1 MARFSC
7 FFIVFLTIN
16 LHLLSA
22 QTVTKVLISGWG
34 GQHDLDVKS
43 AFYIGYSS
51 YDSTEFTGEVVLY
64 SQSLQNSFEYA
75 QQNGFEMILRST
87 TGLSVGLQLAPDYPS
102 VRLVMPSGSNSFVPT
117 YSGDIINSPVII
129 CGAGVD
135 SNITGYK
142 IDFYSIDP
150 ITGTNLSSFSNGYI
164 AGQIAFIANSLQCSI
179 DSAQYSARSTGS
191 NDGVFDTY
199 SGFGTIMIERA
210 LADALPVE
218 LAFFTG
224 TLNGN
229 RIELRWRTETE
240 LNNYGFYIER
250 STENSD
256 WLALDFIE
264 GHGNSNSPKYYNFD
278 DTDIRQS
285 NNYYYRLKQI
295 DNDGTFEYSDVVTV
309 TVGVPVLFALSQ
321 NYPNPFN
328 PETRIDF
335 RLTEKQNVSLR
346 VYNMLGELVKELV
359 NEEKPAGSYS
369 VTFDGTN
376 VPSGIYVYRIQ
387 TEGFSE
393 NKKMTLIK

>member
-1 MARFSC
+1 
-7 FFIVFLTIN
+7 
-16 LHLLSA
+16 LLSA

-102 VRLVMPSGSNSFVPT
+102 IRLVMPSGSNSFVPT

-142 IDFYSIDP
+142 IDFFSIDP
-150 ITGTNLSSFSNGYI
+150 ITGSNLSSFSNGYI
-164 AGQIAFIANSLQCSI
+164 AGQIAFISNFLQYSL
-179 DSAQYSARSTGS
+179 DSAKYSARRTGS
-191 NDGVFDTY
+191 KDGVFDTY
-199 SGFGTIMIERA
+199 SGFGKIMIERV

-218 LAFFTG
+218 LTFFAG

-229 RIELRWRTETE
+229 NVELRWRTETE
-240 LNNYGFYIER
+240 VNNYGFNIEK
-250 STENSD
+250 SVDNTD
-256 WLALDFIE
+256 WLTIGFVE
-264 GHGNSNSPKYYNFD
+264 GHGNSNSPKQYNFN
-278 DTDIRQS
+278 DTNVGQS
-285 NNYYYRLKQI
+285 GEYYYRLKQI
-295 DNDGTFEYSDVVTV
+295 DNDGTFEYSNVITV
-309 TVGVPVLFALSQ
+309 NVGVPDKFFLSQ

-328 PETRIDF
+328 PETRIDYT
-335 RLTEKQNVSLR
+335 LPEQQNVSLK
-346 VYNMLGELVKELV
+346 VYNTLGALVQELL
-359 NEEKPAGSYS
+359 NEVKPAGSYS
-369 VTFDGTN
+369 VTFDASN
-376 VPSGIYVYRIQ
+376 LPSGIYIYRIQ
-387 TEGFSE
+387 TESSAV
-393 NKKMTLIK
+393 NKKMTFLK